1 MFGDSM
7 EFGDMNFNGRKERGP
22 ESIFYSIYVCVNCT
36 AT

>member
-7 EFGDMNFNGRKERGP
+7 EFGDMTFNGRKEREP
-22 ESIFYSIYVCVNCT
+22 ASIFHSMYVCVNCT